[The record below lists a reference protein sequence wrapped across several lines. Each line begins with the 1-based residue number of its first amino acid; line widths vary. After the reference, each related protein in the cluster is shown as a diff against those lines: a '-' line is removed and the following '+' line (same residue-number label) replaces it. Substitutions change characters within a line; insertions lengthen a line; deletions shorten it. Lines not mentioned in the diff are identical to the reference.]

1 MQYLTKTTCSSVEKR
16 VCASDLIV
24 TYSFKIFHLIC
35 SKKMNSQCKCD
46 VAVTTIRPWTVLMR
60 TLSLKPN
67 AYLQSIHSVMQEKL
81 GGIKNMLPLSEVN
94 TATKS
99 LKRALDSSGLQI
111 LGRWTTILKCPL
123 EMHKLL

>member
-16 VCASDLIV
+16 ACASDLIV
-24 TYSFKIFHLIC
+24 TYSLKIFHLIC

-46 VAVTTIRPWTVLMR
+46 VAATTIIPWTVLMR

-67 AYLQSIHSVMQEKL
+67 TYLQSIHCLMQEKL

-99 LKRALDSSGLQI
+99 LEQALDSSGLQM
-111 LGRWTTILKCPL
+111 LGRRTTILKCPL
-123 EMHKLL
+123 EMHKRL